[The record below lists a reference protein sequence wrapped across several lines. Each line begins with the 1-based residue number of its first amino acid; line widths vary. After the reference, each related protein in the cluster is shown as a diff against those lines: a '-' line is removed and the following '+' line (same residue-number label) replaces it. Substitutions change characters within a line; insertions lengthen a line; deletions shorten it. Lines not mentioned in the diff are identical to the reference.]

1 MIIIE
6 AKQLVRNFNG
16 LRALDRIS
24 FSIEKGEIFGF
35 LGPNGAGKTTTIKIL
50 TTLLKPS
57 GGYVHVNG
65 FDPTTQAMEIRKSL
79 GVVFQEPS
87 LDDDLT
93 AYENLDLHGLL
104 YKMPTELRRRRV
116 AEMLM
121 FFELWQRRN
130 DAVKYFSG
138 GMKRR
143 LEIARGLLHH
153 PAILFM
159 DEPTI
164 GLDPQTRNHIWTY
177 LKQLNKEEG
186 ITIFFTTHYLEEA
199 EKTASRIAIIDHGRI
214 VAQGTATEI
223 KKQTKRAETL
233 EEAFLILTGHGMR
246 EEALL
251 GVSRN
256 HMNWEKQSGQ
266 GL

>member
-16 LRALDRIS
+16 LRALDRVS

-57 GGYVHVNG
+57 GGYVHING

-104 YKMPTELRRRRV
+104 YKMPTDLRRRRV

-121 FFELWQRRN
+121 FFELWQR
-130 DAVKYFSG
+130 
-138 GMKRR
+138 
-143 LEIARGLLHH
+143 
-153 PAILFM
+153 
-159 DEPTI
+159 
-164 GLDPQTRNHIWTY
+164 
-177 LKQLNKEEG
+177 
-186 ITIFFTTHYLEEA
+186 
-199 EKTASRIAIIDHGRI
+199 
-214 VAQGTATEI
+214 
-223 KKQTKRAETL
+223 ETML
-233 EEAFLILTGHGMR
+233 
-246 EEALL
+246 
-251 GVSRN
+251 
-256 HMNWEKQSGQ
+256 
-266 GL
+266 